1 MEALHPDFVDAEEAV
16 AQFDVYCRLSWR
28 KDAANCSNV
37 PACPSS
43 LNDLGKPT
51 KFDDKYV

>member
-16 AQFDVYCRLSWR
+16 AQFDVAYCLPGW

-51 KFDDKYV
+51 NFDDKYL

>member
-16 AQFDVYCRLSWR
+16 AQFDVAYCLPGW

-43 LNDLGKPT
+43 LNDLGKRT
-51 KFDDKYV
+51 NFDDKYL